1 MPSKSCNAVLAKSR
15 AMYGRCLKEEDYRQL
30 VECKTVP
37 EVAGYLKTHT
47 CYTKALTGL
56 LENQIHRGQLEPL
69 LRTEVY
75 ADVLALS
82 RYTTDNALAV
92 VEFVT
97 ARLDIEHIVHCL
109 IMMNIGKAEE
119 FALSVPLTLDPYT
132 GISLKQMAAVRTFDD
147 LLTVLQH
154 TKYEPVLQAF
164 RPKDGQPVDIA
175 AVEIA
180 LHNKNYG
187 MVVEMIEKMK
197 NKTEQKE
204 LRDLFYALFDFE
216 NLERILRLK
225 KYHRFGAETVQSLL
239 IPYGRLSKRNMD
251 DLCAADDIGDVYEL
265 AKETYLG
272 KALSKLSFY
281 DKTQISYALIND
293 YCKHH
298 LRLSPNPTI
307 VMISYI
313 YLKQIEVRN
322 IINLIEATR
331 YGLSPE
337 EKSKLPVR

>member
-15 AMYGRCLKEEDYRQL
+15 AMYGRCLKEDDYRQL
-30 VECKTVP
+30 VECKTVS
-37 EVAGYLKTHT
+37 EVAAYLKSRT
-47 CYTKALTGL
+47 CYGKALTGMI
-56 LENQIHRGQLEPL
+56 ETEIHRGQLEPL
-69 LRTEVY
+69 LRQELY

-92 VEFVT
+92 TDFVT
-97 ARLDIEHIVHCL
+97 ARLDIEQIVHCM
-109 IMMNIGKAEE
+109 IMLNIGKAED
-119 FALSVPLTLDPYT
+119 FALSIPLMLDPFT
-132 GISLKQMAAVRTFDD
+132 SISLKQLAAVRSYDD
-147 LLTVLQH
+147 LLNVLQH
-154 TKYEPVLQAF
+154 TRYYTVLLKY
-164 RPKDGQPVDIA
+164 RPAEGQPVDIA
-175 AVEIA
+175 AAEIA

-187 MVVEMIEKMK
+187 TAIEAVEKMP
-197 NKTEQKE
+197 NRTEQKE
-204 LRDLFYALFDFE
+204 LRDLFYAVFDFE

-225 KYHRFGAETVQSLL
+225 KYHRFKAETIRSLL
-239 IPYGRLSKRNMD
+239 IPYGRLSQKNID
-251 DLCAADDIGDVYEL
+251 SLCAAENIGDVYEL
-265 AKETYLG
+265 AKDTYLG

-298 LRLSPNPTI
+298 LRLSPNPII

-337 EKSKLPVR
+337 EKQKLPVR

>member
-15 AMYGRCLKEEDYRQL
+15 AMYGRCLKEDDYRQL
-30 VECKTVP
+30 VECKTVS
-37 EVAGYLKTHT
+37 EVAAYLKSRT
-47 CYTKALTGL
+47 CYGKALTGMI
-56 LENQIHRGQLEPL
+56 ETEIHRGQLEPL
-69 LRTEVY
+69 LRQELY

-92 VEFVT
+92 TDFVT
-97 ARLDIEHIVHCL
+97 ARLDIEQIVHCM
-109 IMMNIGKAEE
+109 IMLNIGKAED
-119 FALSVPLTLDPYT
+119 FALSIPLMLDPFT
-132 GISLKQMAAVRTFDD
+132 SISLKQLA
-147 LLTVLQH
+147 
-154 TKYEPVLQAF
+154 E
-164 RPKDGQPVDIA
+164 GQPVDIA
-175 AVEIA
+175 AAEIA

-187 MVVEMIEKMK
+187 TAIEAVEKMP
-197 NKTEQKE
+197 NRTEQKE
-204 LRDLFYALFDFE
+204 LRDLFYAVFDFE

-225 KYHRFGAETVQSLL
+225 KYHRFKAETIRSLL
-239 IPYGRLSKRNMD
+239 IPYGRLSQKNID
-251 DLCAADDIGDVYEL
+251 SLCAADDIGDVYEL
-265 AKETYLG
+265 AKDTYLG

-281 DKTQISYALIND
+281 DQTQISYALIND

-298 LRLSPNPTI
+298 LRLSPNPII

-337 EKSKLPVR
+337 EKQKLPVR